1 VYLARIPR
9 PRIRK
14 ISLISIKTYGIFH
27 MISVKPIC
35 YIKRDF
41 IIEKQI
47 ARYLRKKLAE
57 DKKRDY

>member
-1 VYLARIPR
+1 
-9 PRIRK
+9 
-14 ISLISIKTYGIFH
+14 